1 MRQRKVKNL
10 EQKYEVY
17 NDILVYEPS
26 EIRGKWK
33 KLAGDRPIYL
43 EVGCGKGKFISE
55 LSALHPEN
63 FYIAVEGNR
72 SVMLRAMEKIET
84 NGTRNVVFIP
94 HFIEN
99 LNDWFTPEEVDGI
112 YLNFS
117 DPLPKNYTAK
127 KRLTHRDKLKQYFT
141 ILGKGGQVIF
151 KTDNTGLFEFTI
163 QEILASD
170 LEIAEIT
177 RDLHN
182 CPWIENIET
191 EYEAKFSGLGENI
204 KRVVI
209 RRRNG
214 ETKENAQMTQITSM
228 AAYNGRNIPTEDKV
242 FGASGRAKAYLA
254 KHGHENTINATI
266 GSLLDDDGNLIV
278 LSSVEEIVHNLSGA
292 DFAEYAPIAGT
303 PGFKKAVT
311 KAALGNYEPNGFVKV
326 VATPGGTGSIRN
338 AIANYSCL
346 GDSILTHNWHWGPY
360 KSIAGE
366 QGRSLETF
374 EMFDEDG
381 NFNLADFEYK
391 IKKLTRTQDRLLIIL
406 NTPAN
411 NPTGYSLSMEDW
423 YGVKNILDG
432 IDLEKKIALLVDV
445 AYIDFAGETNET
457 REFLSVIDTLRSN
470 VLPIIAYSASKTF
483 TFYGFRCAAM
493 LCLAHNPEVAEE
505 FERVCT
511 FSSRASWSNSPRAP
525 QIVIEK
531 IYNDNDMMR
540 RVDKERAK
548 YREILQRRGKAF
560 EEEAAALRL
569 QMVPF
574 RSGFFITIPYDNPA
588 LLCQAL
594 EKKGVFLIEQNQ
606 GVRVSVAS
614 ISEDKCRKLPA
625 IIKDTMGELAGV
637 L

>member
-26 EIRGKWK
+26 EIRGNWK
-33 KLAGDRPIYL
+33 KLAGNRPIYL

-72 SVMLRAMEKIET
+72 SVMLRAMEKVEA
-84 NGTRNVVFIP
+84 NGTENVVFIP

-99 LNDWFTPEEVDGI
+99 LNDWFTPGEVDGI

-177 RDLHN
+177 RDLHR

-266 GSLLDDDGNLIV
+266 GSLLDDEGNLIV
-278 LSSVEEIVHNLSGA
+278 LSSVEEIVHNLSGT

-374 EMFDEDG
+374 EMFDENG

-391 IKKLTRTQDRLLIIL
+391 VKKLTRTQDRLLIIL

-423 YGVKNILDG
+423 YGVKNVLDG
-432 IDLEKKIALLVDV
+432 IDPEKKIALLVDV

-548 YREILQRRGKAF
+548 YREILKRRGKAF

-569 QMVPF
+569 HMVPF

>member
-84 NGTRNVVFIP
+84 NGTGNVVFIP

-99 LNDWFTPEEVDGI
+99 LNDWFTPGEVDGI

>member
-26 EIRGKWK
+26 EIRGNWK

-72 SVMLRAMEKIET
+72 SVMLRAMEKVEA
-84 NGTRNVVFIP
+84 NGTENVVFIP
-94 HFIEN
+94 HFTEN
-99 LNDWFTPEEVDGI
+99 LNDWFTPGEVDGI

-177 RDLHN
+177 RDLHR

-278 LSSVEEIVHNLSGA
+278 LSSVEEIVHNLSGT

-374 EMFDEDG
+374 EMFDENG

-391 IKKLTRTQDRLLIIL
+391 VKKLTRTQDRLLIIL

-423 YGVKNILDG
+423 YGVKNVLDG